1 MDKTDIL
8 WYDPV
13 ILLIRERR
21 LCMNDIM
28 YVGRHA
34 LVSSVSRH
42 RHESWEYVYCTHGTG
57 VFRFADSELRYSE
70 GDVVVIPPLLV
81 HSNSSE
87 AGMRNIYVH
96 MASPAF
102 AVKEPIVIPDDG
114 NRFLL
119 NAFTAAF
126 YHYCSER
133 PERETLLPLYGGLI
147 CAYLSAYQTVRD
159 RPHVV
164 EEIEH
169 TISANYANCD
179 WELDAYLR
187 TLPFSYDYL
196 RKLFQK
202 EMGVT
207 PHHYLSGRRLQA
219 SAELL
224 AGQSTSNVADIARQC
239 GFREPLYFSKMF
251 KKKYGVAPSYYQRR
265 AKS

>member
-1 MDKTDIL
+1 
-8 WYDPV
+8 
-13 ILLIRERR
+13 
-21 LCMNDIM
+21 MNDIM

-70 GDVVVIPPLLV
+70 GDIVVIPPLLV

-207 PHHYLSGRRLQA
+207 PHHYLSDRRLQA

>member
-1 MDKTDIL
+1 
-8 WYDPV
+8 
-13 ILLIRERR
+13 
-21 LCMNDIM
+21 MNDIQ

-42 RHESWEYVYCTHGTG
+42 RHENWEYVYCTHGNGT
-57 VFRFADSELRYSE
+57 FRFSDRELHYSE
-70 GDVVVIPPLLV
+70 GDVVVIPPQAL
-81 HSNSSE
+81 HSNSSD

-96 MASPAF
+96 MDSPAF
-102 AVKEPIVIPDDG
+102 VVKEPVIISDDG

-119 NAFTAAF
+119 NSFTAAF
-126 YHYCSER
+126 YHYCSDR

-159 RPHVV
+159 RPKVV

-169 TISANYANCD
+169 AIYANFANCD

-202 EMGVT
+202 EMSVT
-207 PHHYLSGRRLQA
+207 PHRFLSDCRLQA

-224 AGQSTSNVADIARQC
+224 AGQSASSVADIARMC

-251 KKKYGVAPSYYQRR
+251 KKKFGVAPSHYQQR
-265 AKS
+265 ART